1 MEFGRIIWALGL
13 EVCGTRSSNLWSLKN
28 AAGFRMWSEMCRDE
42 MQSMRVCAGNMSNH
56 THALTASHNMS
67 VLGPAW
73 TAHLARHFGKSSKST
88 LLVSW
93 GVMVCCRALWLIIVD
108 CGRLWYI
115 MVYYLLWYIVVYW
128 LEKW

>member
-1 MEFGRIIWALGL
+1 MRQGLGCGML
-13 EVCGTRSSNLWSLKN
+13 CRVCGYALATGLN
-28 AAGFRMWSEMCRDE
+28 
-42 MQSMRVCAGNMSNH
+42 

-67 VLGPAW
+67 VLGLAW
-73 TAHLARHFGKSSKST
+73 TAHLVRHFGNSSKST